1 MAINMAKI
9 TDAIFAVHELEEM
22 ADRKLEVN
30 KVHPLVKLVIT
41 LAYMILV
48 VSFHKYNLPG
58 LLPFILYPL
67 ILLKLSDIPVKACLG
82 KIRGLLPLL
91 LFIGIFNPIFDSAPY
106 VYIAGIGISG
116 GIISMVTLFLK
127 GMYCISASFLLI
139 ATTGI
144 DGICYALRLLHIPNI
159 LVTQFLLTYRY
170 ITVLMAEAN
179 GVYQAYSLRAPG
191 EKGVKYK
198 IWGSLIGQLLL
209 RSIDRAGNLYESM
222 LLRGFNGEFAYIK
235 KTKAQGRDYAFL
247 SLWLG
252 IFAVLYFG
260 IKILI

>member
-1 MAINMAKI
+1 MAKI

-22 ADRKLEVN
+22 AERKLVVN
-30 KVHPLVKLVIT
+30 EVHPLIKLAVT
-41 LAYMILV
+41 LTYMIIV
-48 VSFHKYNLPG
+48 VSFHKYNLLG

-67 ILLKLSDIPVKACLG
+67 ILLKLSDIPFRTCLG
-82 KIRGLLPLL
+82 KIKGLIPLL
-91 LFIGIFNPIFDSAPY
+91 LFIGIFNPVFDRVPLI
-106 VYIAGIGISG
+106 YIGSVGISG
-116 GIISMVTLFLK
+116 GVISMATLFLK
-127 GMYCISASFLLI
+127 GMFCISASFLLI

-144 DGICYALRLLHIPNI
+144 DGICYGLRLLRVPNI

-198 IWGSLIGQLLL
+198 IWGSLLGQLLL

-222 LLRGFNGEFAYIK
+222 LLRGFNGEFTSIK
-235 KTKAQGRDYAFL
+235 NTKAQGRDYAYL
-247 SLWLG
+247 LLWFG
-252 IFAVLYFG
+252 IFSVLFIG
-260 IKILI
+260 IRLIFP